1 MGARMITRLLITA
14 ATLAALGYGWHI
26 ARIPTWVAL
35 LVALSTLIWGFDLD
49 WRRKKRAAEE
59 KVDETRRQ
67 LRRTEREDSER
78 TVRKNR
84 SEREL

>member
-1 MGARMITRLLITA
+1 MGGRMIVRLLITA
-14 ATLAALGYGWHI
+14 AFLAALGYGWHI
-26 ARIPTWVAL
+26 ALVPTWIAA

-49 WRRKKRAAEE
+49 WRRKKREAEQ
-59 KVDETRRQ
+59 KGDRTRRQ

-84 SEREL
+84 SERDQ